1 MSPFIFSTT
10 KTSRFCKLLLAAAFL
25 LLSLWHFAGIGRA
38 EEKAARC
45 PTARLSRAIK
55 YKSTPE
61 GDLHLNMFWPEG
73 HKVSDKRPVIVLFF
87 GGGWVAGKPQQMAG
101 HARYFAR
108 AGYVAISAKYRVRNK
123 DGKHLTP
130 YDCVE
135 DGKSAV
141 RYLREHAAELG
152 IDPDKI
158 IAGGGSAGGHVAACA
173 GVIEG
178 HDAKDE
184 NAKVSSIPNALVLF
198 NPVIDTTDKGYGSDK
213 FTPEAQTELSPCH
226 HVRTG
231 LPPTFIVHGTAD
243 RTVPFENVE
252 RFDRLMR
259 KASNVCKLLAFEG
272 RQHGFFNVPGFKKGT
287 KEDFTA
293 IMEGATAFLAGQDLG
308 PATTETNEGQGN
320 STSD

>member
-1 MSPFIFSTT
+1 MST
-10 KTSRFCKLLLAAAFL
+10 KTLLTAAVT
-25 LLSLWHFAGIGRA
+25 LLSLAHFSSLARA
-38 EEKAARC
+38 EKKAASGR
-45 PTARLSRAIK
+45 TASLSKSIK

-123 DGKHLTP
+123 DGGHLTP

-141 RYLREHAAELG
+141 RYLRQHAAQLG

-158 IAGGGSAGGHVAACA
+158 IAGGGSAGGHVAACS
-173 GVIEG
+173 GVIKG
-178 HDAKDE
+178 YDAKNE
-184 NAKVSSIPNALVLF
+184 NAEISSVPNALVLF

-213 FTPEAQTELSPCH
+213 FTPKTQTDLSPCH
-226 HVRTG
+226 HVRAG
-231 LPPTFIVHGTAD
+231 LPPTYIVHGTAD
-243 RTVPFENVE
+243 KTVPFENVE
-252 RFDRLMR
+252 RFDRLM
-259 KASNVCKLLAFEG
+259 KGAGNVCKLVAFEG
-272 RQHGFFNVPGFKKGT
+272 RGHGFFNVPGFKKGT
-287 KEDFTA
+287 KEDFAA
-293 IMEGATAFLAGQDLG
+293 IMEGATAFLAEQGLA
-308 PATTETNEGQGN
+308 PKSTETEEDRKN
-320 STSD
+320 STTD

>member
-1 MSPFIFSTT
+1 MIG
-10 KTSRFCKLLLAAAFL
+10 KLFLAAVFTFL
-25 LLSLWHFAGIGRA
+25 SVAHLSVVGRA
-38 EEKAARC
+38 EEKAAPRRVTSL
-45 PTARLSRAIK
+45 PRAIK

-61 GDLHLNMFWPEG
+61 GDLHLNMFWPPG
-73 HKVSDKRPVIVLFF
+73 HKLSEKRPVIVLFF
-87 GGGWVAGKPQQMAG
+87 GGGWVTGKPQQMAG

-141 RYLREHAAELG
+141 RYLREQSAELG

-173 GVIEG
+173 AVIEG
-178 HDAKDE
+178 HDAKNEDA
-184 NAKVSSIPNALVLF
+184 NVSSVPNALVLF

-213 FTPEAQTELSPCH
+213 FTPQTQTELSPCH
-226 HVRTG
+226 HVRSG

-243 RTVPFENVE
+243 KTVPFENVE
-252 RFDRLMR
+252 RFERLMQ
-259 KASNVCKLLAFEG
+259 KAGNVCKLVAFEG

-293 IMEGATAFLAGQDLG
+293 IMEGATDFLAEQGLAPETTQ
-308 PATTETNEGQGN
+308 TTEAR
-320 STSD
+320 

>member
-1 MSPFIFSTT
+1 MSQCVFSTIEI
-10 KTSRFCKLLLAAAFL
+10 SRFGKLFLAVAFIL
-25 LLSLWHFAGIGRA
+25 MSVTHLAGISRA
-38 EEKAARC
+38 EEKAASR
-45 PTARLSRAIK
+45 PSTRLPKAVK

-141 RYLREHAAELG
+141 RYLREHASELG

-178 HDAKDE
+178 HDAKNE
-184 NAKVSSIPNALVLF
+184 NAKISSIPNALVLF

-213 FTPEAQTELSPCH
+213 FTPETQTELSPCH
-226 HVRTG
+226 HVRAG

-259 KASNVCKLLAFEG
+259 TADNVCKLLAFEG
-272 RQHGFFNVPGFKKGT
+272 RGHGFFNVPGFKKGT

-293 IMEGATAFLAGQDLG
+293 IMEGATAFLAEQGLA
-308 PATTETNEGQGN
+308 PATTPTEEGNGN